1 MYPLKRCIFALIFCL
16 YGAAAQA
23 VPMEWT
29 DSIDFNSDVYFGSA
43 RKGGV
48 SSFTFTHN
56 LLDDGFR
63 PGTDL
68 IWDYDLS
75 IGLYDDN
82 DRKKSEWAFIDM
94 PGIFADRVV
103 EVDYFDADL
112 GVSLAGLLSLNFDG
126 LLEVTIKR
134 MSGDFYLDGSV
145 LNARGNAVAS
155 VPEPATL
162 GLFALGLAGL
172 VSARRRQQ

>member
-1 MYPLKRCIFALIFCL
+1 MKRCIFALILCL
-16 YGAAAQA
+16 YGLSAQA
-23 VPMEWT
+23 VPMVWS
-29 DSIDFNSDVYFGSA
+29 DSIYFDNDVYFAGA

-56 LLDDGFR
+56 LLDEGFR

-82 DRKKSEWAFIDM
+82 DRNKSEWAFIDM
-94 PGIFADRVV
+94 PGIFADRTV
-103 EVDYFDADL
+103 EVDYEDADL
-112 GVSLAGLLSLNFDG
+112 GISFAGLLSLNFDG
-126 LLEVTIKR
+126 LLEITINR
-134 MSGDFYLDGSV
+134 LRGDFYLDGSE
-145 LNARGNAVAS
+145 LNARGDSVSS

-172 VSARRRQQ
+172 MSARRRQQ